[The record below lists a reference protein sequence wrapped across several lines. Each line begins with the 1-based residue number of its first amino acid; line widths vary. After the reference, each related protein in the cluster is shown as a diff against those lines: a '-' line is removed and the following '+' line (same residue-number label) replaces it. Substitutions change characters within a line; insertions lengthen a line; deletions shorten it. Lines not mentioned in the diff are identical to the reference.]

1 MKKNIAELSRAINNS
16 ILTHTPIIN
25 LPKPPSAKPVGC
37 GVYLKTDSA
46 RYLISAG
53 HLLTVEDWLK
63 FITPAGGEKMIW
75 LNGVLATTYDK
86 SCDNFDI
93 DFSVLRFS
101 PRMNKHFTDDQWI
114 FISPEQILVNHNID
128 FNGYYFVS
136 GYPISGVKKNVGEA
150 VFNPIPLKLM
160 TQSIPQKRYA
170 TLGYDQEQFIL
181 VEYRRKLKAFGS
193 KYAQITKEI
202 QGISGS
208 GLWYVPNFDDR
219 DKNGIPKYFLVGI
232 MTENHKDKGFLLA
245 LKIDFVTE
253 IIIQAFEDR
262 SFEHSRFNLISNLP
276 DIQIVQEL

>member
-1 MKKNIAELSRAINNS
+1 MKNIPELSRAICNS

-25 LPKPPSAKPVGC
+25 LPKPPSAKAVGC
-37 GVYLKTDSA
+37 GIYLRTDSA

-53 HLLTVEDWLK
+53 HLLNVEDWKK
-63 FITPAGGEKMIW
+63 FVAPVGGDKVIW

-86 SCDNFDI
+86 NLDNFDI

-101 PRMNKHFTDDQWI
+101 ARMNKHFTDDQWK
-114 FISPEQILVNHNID
+114 FISQEQILVNHSID
-128 FNGYYFVS
+128 YNGYYFVA
-136 GYPISGVKKNVGEA
+136 GYPISGVKKKVGEA
-150 VFNPIPLKLM
+150 VFDPIPFKLT

-170 TLGYDQEQFIL
+170 TLGYDEEQFIL
-181 VEYRRKLKAFGS
+181 VHYRRKLQAFGS
-193 KYAQITKEI
+193 KHAQITKEI

-208 GLWYVPNFDDR
+208 GLWYVPDFDDKDER
-219 DKNGIPKYFLVGI
+219 GIPKYYLVGI

-253 IIIQAFEDR
+253 IIIQAFADK
-262 SFEHSRFNLISNLP
+262 SFEHSRFNLVSNLP